1 MTQSITPEPTLRD
14 VFDRIESIDKKFDSK
29 FDHLSSDVESL
40 SGNVKRLSGD
50 VEKLD
55 KDVEKL
61 DKDVEGFNNRFSDY
75 QQAVQ
80 WVVQL
85 AFSLIASATVT
96 VIITSVLH
104 R

>member
-1 MTQSITPEPTLRD
+1 MTQTTTPEPTLKD
-14 VFDRIESIDKKFDSK
+14 VFDSIE
-29 FDHLSSDVESL
+29 HL
-40 SGNVKRLSGD
+40 SGNFERLSGDVKRLSG
-50 VEKLD
+50 
-55 KDVEKL
+55 DVEKL

-96 VIITSVLH
+96 VIITSIFH

>member
-1 MTQSITPEPTLRD
+1 LATIEGSKILIKMTQPIIAEPTLND
-14 VFDRIESIDKKFDSK
+14 VLDKINGIDSK
-29 FDHLSSDVESL
+29 VE
-40 SGNVKRLSGD
+40 RLS
-50 VEKLD
+50 
-55 KDVEKL
+55 
-61 DKDVEGFNNRFSDY
+61 KDVEGFNNRFSDY

-96 VIITSVLH
+96 VIITSIFH